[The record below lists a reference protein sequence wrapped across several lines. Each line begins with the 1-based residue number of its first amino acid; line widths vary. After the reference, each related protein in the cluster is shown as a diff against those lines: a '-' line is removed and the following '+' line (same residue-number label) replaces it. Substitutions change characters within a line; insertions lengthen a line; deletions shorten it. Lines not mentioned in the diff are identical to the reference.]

1 MYEYDYMI
9 GSSKPS
15 LFNGLGVWGIIAL
28 VTAIIG
34 GICLYFTVFSDKNK
48 GAYKGFMAKLY
59 DFVKFKKM
67 FITSFLKV
75 LYIILTI
82 YITLAS
88 FGLIG
93 TSFLAFILTL
103 VLGNIIVR
111 VIFEF
116 SLIMLG
122 IYENTTE
129 IAKNTRK

>member
-1 MYEYDYMI
+1 
-9 GSSKPS
+9 
-15 LFNGLGVWGIIAL
+15 
-28 VTAIIG
+28 
-34 GICLYFTVFSDKNK
+34 
-48 GAYKGFMAKLY
+48 MAKLY

-75 LYIILTI
+75 LYINLTI

-129 IAKNTRK
+129 IAKNTKK

>member
-1 MYEYDYMI
+1 
-9 GSSKPS
+9 
-15 LFNGLGVWGIIAL
+15 
-28 VTAIIG
+28 
-34 GICLYFTVFSDKNK
+34 
-48 GAYKGFMAKLY
+48 MAKLY

-103 VLGNIIVR
+103 ILGNIIVR
-111 VIFEF
+111 VIFEY